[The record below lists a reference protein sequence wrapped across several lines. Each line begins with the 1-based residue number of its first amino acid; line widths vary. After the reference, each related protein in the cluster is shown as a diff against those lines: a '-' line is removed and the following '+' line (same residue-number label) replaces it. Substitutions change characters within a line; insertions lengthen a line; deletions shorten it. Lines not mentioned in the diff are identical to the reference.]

1 MGDRGVSSVTK
12 GLLPTAK
19 SPFMEVIKCKKK
31 GKPPSEFEPK
41 SPGKPH
47 SHTYVLHQLIQV
59 GLITSVRQYLISYST
74 PKLWIFQFN
83 LCISDAS
90 SSYLFHCANIK
101 CCWHEREPGNRV
113 NRLKEMTPLRNEG
126 SESCDPVQP
135 QDGTQFNLR
144 MDLALAEC
152 RITPSQWQSQTN
164 NWHARGL
171 SIGHLDVTRS
181 YRWMN

>member
-1 MGDRGVSSVTK
+1 
-12 GLLPTAK
+12 
-19 SPFMEVIKCKKK
+19 MEVIKCKKK
-31 GKPPSEFEPK
+31 RKPPSEFEPK

-74 PKLWIFQFN
+74 PKLWVFEFN

-144 MDLALAEC
+144 TGPSSTLGWIWRLPSAALPPANG
-152 RITPSQWQSQTN
+152 RARPITGMPVACPLVILMS
-164 NWHARGL
+164 HV
-171 SIGHLDVTRS
+171 VTDEWIKI
-181 YRWMN
+181 YYQLLH